1 MHTPA
6 MVTNVLPDEAEFG
19 CTKLVKTGESYVKR
33 LILVPAIPTDAE
45 TVRIARRDAPIPSP
59 VTKL

>member
-1 MHTPA
+1 

-33 LILVPAIPTDAE
+33 LILVPATPTDAE